1 MTKKQKNTNR
11 LLKNKGIQLLIV
23 IVIMLLFYT
32 CNNVLFG
39 HSHFY
44 KKLQGNYNVIWE
56 YTEIYR
62 NTDFRPIASILSI
75 KNNQIELPC
84 LLSCHDKIEGE
95 DFDKWNNNQK
105 GTWKII
111 SKEPDSILIETPA
124 SLLNGRYAVIF
135 QKEEIFAKPPRYLLI
150 LQNDST
156 HLCFDKVIE
165 TTYNLDW

>member
-1 MTKKQKNTNR
+1 MIINQRNTSLILR
-11 LLKNKGIQLLIV
+11 NKGVLLLSISAV
-23 IVIMLLFYT
+23 ILFFYA
-32 CNNVLFG
+32 CGKLFAKPCL
-39 HSHFY
+39 Y
-44 KKLQGNYNVIWE
+44 NKLQGEYNVLWE
-56 YTEIYR
+56 YAEIYR
-62 NTDFRPIASILSI
+62 NTDFRPIASILFI

-105 GTWKII
+105 GTWEII

-156 HLCFDKVIE
+156 RLCFDKVIE
-165 TTYNLDW
+165 PTYNLDWE